1 MSTPIIS
8 LADVR
13 SRRLAAGLSQQ
24 DLAQRA
30 HCSLSVVRLFDRGY
44 TPEHSATLARVE
56 HVLEQLERDRL
67 APGDNDYEP
76 PAAA

>member
-1 MSTPIIS
+1 MPSQLIS
-8 LADVR
+8 LTDVR
-13 SRRLAAGLSQQ
+13 SRRRAAGLSQQ

-56 HVLEQLERDRL
+56 RVLDQLERDQ
-67 APGDNDYEP
+67 PDE
-76 PAAA
+76 AA